1 MRVPSS
7 WVFPVETALPD
18 DVLSLLGCGITT
30 GLGAVF
36 NAAAVEA
43 GSSVAVVGCGHLGLW
58 MIQAARVA
66 GAVQVIAVEPR
77 ASRRAVAAVLGATH
91 VVDPGE
97 GDPAAQV
104 RALTDG
110 RGPDYVLEAAG
121 SPGAQV
127 AAIAMA
133 RRAGTVVLTGLES
146 LAATLSVSQVD
157 LALRGKTV
165 RSCQNGM
172 VRMRRD
178 LPRFVRM
185 IEQGLVDA
193 APIIT
198 SRYRLDDIE
207 QARAASDARRDLT
220 GVIVFGAA
228 ATAAGA

>member
-1 MRVPSS
+1 
-7 WVFPVETALPD
+7 
-18 DVLSLLGCGITT
+18 
-30 GLGAVF
+30 
-36 NAAAVEA
+36 
-43 GSSVAVVGCGHLGLW
+43 